1 MAAMWWLALLL
12 ILIVTWMGWR
22 TTRTAPQNNLYGS
35 LGYGDLSAL
44 VPSLI
49 DALAIVLA
57 ITVLMIVFS

>member
-12 ILIVTWMGWR
+12 ILIMAWVGWR
-22 TTRTAPQNNLYGS
+22 AVQTAPQNNLYGS

-44 VPSLI
+44 VPCLI
-49 DALAIVLA
+49 DALAIILA